1 MSVTRPKST
10 ILAGRDDLLDP
21 EFTIGGA
28 DRALLGLGFS
38 LRLINGLVEIAGGGL
53 DIDDGQFTLRIPLK
67 ADGTNRGL
75 VGPEGLEPPT

>member
-53 DIDDGQFTLRIPLK
+53 DIDDGQFTLRIPHK
-67 ADGTNRGL
+67 AD
-75 VGPEGLEPPT
+75 